1 MTQATTK
8 LHLKPNTFEEVNA
21 ILVDELEAMKE
32 FDGLYDLAVVKV
44 DELTLMINATYFSTA
59 LLDSCAAAANA
70 ARSPGRSTACA
81 SFPRSATRA
90 RPCLWRR
97 NLNQHDTVMSDSLQ
111 AGLSKLGDYLAKPPE
126 RAPRVTTPLIRSPS
140 LAPHTRPVRVA
151 ICAGTIGEVLMTKS
165 TCPKPDQSQ
174 WTEPGEF

>member
-1 MTQATTK
+1 M
-8 LHLKPNTFEEVNA
+8 
-21 ILVDELEAMKE
+21 
-32 FDGLYDLAVVKV
+32 

-81 SFPRSATRA
+81 SFPRSATHA

-140 LAPHTRPVRVA
+140 LAPHTQPVRVA